1 MKKRILAFVL
11 CICLMLPLFVGG
23 VFATG
28 ERTATAYDGDI
39 GRTAIFNSYYFDGG
53 SFFISDA
60 PENESGWAMSAR
72 LAATEEFSDLLFV
85 ITDVRVVEKGEGV
98 PSEYWYKVEAAE
110 GYVLP
115 AELTEKP
122 WIFQNVE
129 GDSPDYDSLIVDRT
143 SGLAETDPEEEQPE
157 EPEEE
162 QPVESENGLAL
173 LEEGSEEETS
183 GPEWVSYSDWIIGQ
197 VEKIFND
204 PGMYVGYEAVFDT
217 VSWANFQ
224 FAENPSEA
232 VPAEEE
238 NWIYTE
244 DLADEQGNAPH
255 IVISGYAVDS
265 EERLWYKIEAAEGYS
280 LPEELLNNPY
290 ILCLESEYDIPSLTV
305 LPLQGMF
312 IGETVDIRKEAVEAT
327 RTVTLNTA
335 DLPDFFD
342 LTPAD
347 IDGFYYNLGDI
358 TEWSSELTSDY
369 RYVKAESV
377 ILIAPEV
384 TVAYEKL
391 KNAETARE
399 FEEIWENLPED
410 IRNQFTPKHIE
421 ILDKKHE
428 EISNVEKN
436 CTVDYNGKILN
447 VSVTGAIPA
456 NVELFVEPVSAET
469 VLAEGFD
476 VKSATEI
483 ITALDIKLLYGNGTE
498 WQPEE
503 GERIAV
509 SIDMASLGIPDETVV
524 RLHHKHGENIEKFE
538 VFLVLDGKVTVY
550 TGGLSIY
557 AVTSTNSTVREG
569 DTINA
574 NSTIEMTVGQEKI
587 FYFTPPSGINP
598 DVGTW
603 EVTDT
608 SGAIHYTVHTTG
620 TPSRDGTYCR
630 WIKID
635 ALKAATGIK
644 ITFNYS
650 YTTGGGYWGG
660 TTTTGSETY
669 TLNIV
674 GPKADAGKKLLYLKD
689 DVNATGRIVATLVDQ
704 NGVEIENGFDG
715 AAFSWSRRDDV
726 NGNVFIVPAAYELD
740 YRAVNIAR
748 DHGGLV
754 EARKDNDSYAPTT
767 YTLNVILSD
776 GTELSADYTVYYQS
790 EIINAGFEF
799 PNATISNYTFFP
811 NGWPEL
817 YWETTAPGT
826 EGNISKD
833 IEYGDVTN
841 GTANADGNGTGF
853 GVTRAADHKTG
864 GVQFAELNA
873 EEFGALYQDI
883 ISVPHEN
890 IEWNFA
896 HAPRQ
901 KQSWTG
907 DNFANKM
914 FVVIGATEDA
924 QKLTTQEQL
933 EELGTA
939 AKTAA
944 NALPTQ
950 QERDAF
956 YNGTRGVSVEYDDA
970 TYMVWYHDAGA
981 PQEGNAGNSYYT
993 EAKGYG
999 WTKIEG
1005 SYDVPDGQYRTRLF
1019 FVTDPPRKNN
1029 GDAEDGTKNFGNLID
1044 ISKAGQYKSYLI
1056 EYFEQTIDTDTQQV
1070 VTEYRDKVLVEKGTN
1085 NYVDAAEHGEAL
1097 VYSSVPI
1104 LNLDKFLE
1112 EENDYLY
1119 MIKINGEN
1127 YPYDIRYSGKPSLYI
1142 EKYTGEKTYPI
1153 EGETPPNDYSK
1164 YDIVMQ
1170 IFVRDTV
1177 VAIQKV
1183 IEFPTKP
1190 DPTDPSKTIELL
1202 TTVQK
1207 LELISGLEDGYHAD
1221 FSLQLNGE
1229 KRDDAPTS
1237 TAKVTAPDPKGQY
1250 TGFVALGENPKIN
1263 TEYVVEETDT
1273 TDLVGLELDY
1283 VTFETTLYKFGD
1295 GEKLDPAYYDSEKID
1310 GKADLISTKFIFTED
1325 RKIADI
1331 KVTNTYR
1338 EKMTT
1343 IYYKAIGNGKV
1354 ALTGQTDYA
1363 DTPTEKLA
1371 FYSGK
1376 SKGVQIHKGAGAIF
1390 AGWFKDEACTD
1401 PVTAT
1406 DGVVDPVTGTFKPNA
1421 NIIKEDEVTFYA
1433 KFTTASIVIEREN
1446 GEPGQSFV
1454 YHVTNN
1460 KEGKD
1465 KVDFYLTI
1473 VCGEDKKGSAII
1485 TEVPAGDYTITEIPD
1500 WSWRFKDPVSQTV
1513 NVEAEADINYLEQTV
1528 TFTED
1533 VDKPYWLSG
1542 LAEIARNIFKG
1553 GASS

>member
-72 LAATEEFSDLLFV
+72 MAATEEFSDLLFV
-85 ITDVRVVEKGEGV
+85 ITDVCVVEKGEGV

-143 SGLAETDPEEEQPE
+143 SGLAETDPEEEAE

-173 LEEGSEEETS
+173 LEEGSEEGTAE
-183 GPEWVSYSDWIIGQ
+183 PEWVSYPDWIIGQ
-197 VEKIFND
+197 IEKMFND

-217 VSWANFQ
+217 VTWTNFQ
-224 FAENPSEA
+224 FAENPSES

-238 NWIYTE
+238 NWIKTE

-255 IVISGYAVDS
+255 IVISGYAVDA

-290 ILCLESEYDIPSLTV
+290 VLCLENEYDPPSLTV

-312 IGETVDIRKEAVEAT
+312 IGETVDIRDKAVEAT
-327 RTVTLNTA
+327 KTVTLNTA

-342 LTPAD
+342 LTPTD
-347 IDGFYYNLGDI
+347 MYGNYYDLGDV
-358 TEWSSELTSDY
+358 SDWYSDTNVVY
-369 RYVKAESV
+369 RYVKAENV

-410 IRNQFTPKHIE
+410 IRNQFTSKHIE

-524 RLHHKHGENIEKFE
+524 RLHHKHGDDIY
-538 VFLVLDGKVTVY
+538 VFDVFIVLDGKVAV
-550 TGGLSIY
+550 GVNGLSTF
-557 AVTSTNSTVREG
+557 AVTAVESTNKVQ
-569 DTINA
+569 NA
-574 NSTIEMTVGQEKI
+574 ETYDPGERIYMTVGEERI
-587 FYFTPPSGINP
+587 FYTNIRNNPSNP
-598 DVGTW
+598 GNWVGTW
-603 EVTDT
+603 QVSDT
-608 SGAIHYTVHTTG
+608 SGAIFYEVFSAQEPNHDEGMYV
-620 TPSRDGTYCR
+620 P
-630 WIKID
+630 WIRVV
-635 ALKAATGIK
+635 ALKEATNVT
-644 ITFNYS
+644 ITFRYAEITYNS
-650 YTTGGGYWGG
+650 YGQAQNVNNQNT
-660 TTTTGSETY
+660 EVHPI
-669 TLNIV
+669 NITA
-674 GPKADAGKKLLYLKD
+674 PKADDGKRLYLKD
-689 DVNATGRIVATLVDQ
+689 DVNASGRIIATLVDN
-704 NGVEIENGFDG
+704 NGNEIEGGLDG
-715 AAFSWSRRDDV
+715 AAFSWSRYDDV
-726 NGNVFIVPAAYELD
+726 NGGGVFIVPAAYELN

-754 EARKDNDSYAPTT
+754 EARKKDGSYSPVT
-767 YTLNVILSD
+767 YTVVATLSD
-776 GTELSADYTVYYQS
+776 GTTETADYTVQYQS
-790 EIINAGFEF
+790 EILNASFES
-799 PNATISNYTFFP
+799 PTLSSRGGNYIYFP
-811 NGWPEL
+811 NGWSQL
-817 YWETTAPGT
+817 LWKTTAPGT
-826 EGNISKD
+826 NGNLIRD
-833 IEYGDVTN
+833 IEFGAVN
-841 GTANADGNGTGF
+841 GANTTGF
-853 GVTRAADHKTG
+853 GVPRASEG
-864 GVQFAELNA
+864 QQFAELNA

-890 IEWNFA
+890 IEWDFT

-901 KQSWTG
+901 KQNWTG
-907 DNFANKM
+907 TNFANKM

-924 QKLTTQEQL
+924 QKLTTQAHL
-933 EELGTA
+933 EALGA
-939 AKTAA
+939 EAKTAA
-944 NALPTQ
+944 KDLPTQ
-950 QERDAF
+950 QEREAF
-956 YNGTRGVSVEYDDA
+956 YNGTKGIPVEYDHA

-981 PQEGNAGNSYYT
+981 PPEGNGGNSYYT
-993 EAKGYG
+993 PEKKYG
-999 WTKIEG
+999 WTEISG

-1019 FVTDPPRKNN
+1019 FVTDPPRNNN

-1044 ISKAGQYKSYLI
+1044 TAKAGQYKKYLI
-1056 EYFEQTIDTDTQQV
+1056 EYYEQTINTETQQV
-1070 VTEYRDKVLVEKGTN
+1070 VTEYRDKVLVDKDTGKEVEATE
-1085 NYVDAAEHGEAL
+1085 YGEAL

-1127 YPYDIRYSGKPSLYI
+1127 YPYDIRYSGQPSLYI
-1142 EKYTGEKTYPI
+1142 EQYKGKKEYP
-1153 EGETPPNDYSK
+1153 EGVTSPNDYSK

-1183 IEFPTKP
+1183 IEFPTVEDKDNP
-1190 DPTDPSKTIELL
+1190 GEKIELL

-1207 LELISGLEDGYHAD
+1207 LELISGLADGYHAD
-1221 FSLQLNGE
+1221 FSLQFKDE
-1229 KRDDAPTS
+1229 KRDDAHTS

-1250 TGFVALGENPKIN
+1250 TGFVALGENP
-1263 TEYVVEETDT
+1263 EVGPRYVVEETET

-1283 VTFETTLYKFGD
+1283 VTFETTLYTFGE
-1295 GEKLDPAYYDSEKID
+1295 GTELAPSQYDSTQID
-1310 GKADLISTKFIFTED
+1310 GDADLFSTEFAFSEKQ
-1325 RKIADI
+1325 KIADI
-1331 KVTNTYR
+1331 KVTNKYR
-1338 EKMTT
+1338 EKLTT

-1354 ALTGQTDYA
+1354 ALTGQTNFE
-1363 DTPTEKLA
+1363 DTPTETLA

-1421 NIIKEDEVTFYA
+1421 NIIKDDEITFYA

-1500 WSWRFKDPVSQTV
+1500 WSWRFEDPVSKTV
-1513 NVEAEADINYLEQTV
+1513 NVKADADINHLEQTV
-1528 TFTED
+1528 TFTGD